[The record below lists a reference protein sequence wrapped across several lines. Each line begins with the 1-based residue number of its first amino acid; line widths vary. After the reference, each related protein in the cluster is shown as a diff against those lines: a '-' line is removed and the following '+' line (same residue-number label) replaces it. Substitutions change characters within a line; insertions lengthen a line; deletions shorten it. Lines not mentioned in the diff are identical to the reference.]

1 MRLNAVLL
9 SFYLAPV
16 AWCTAIPIPIV
27 LVDSLES
34 VPVVPRGAHP
44 PAPVAASRPKHAL
57 PQTIF
62 LNDDVDDGSS
72 SSDRNGVAIDNRPV
86 TPSKTATPSTV
97 LAAPQPVV
105 TSYLLALARLSG
117 FKRKFP
123 AFYAAHIAEE
133 DVDAIEASS
142 IAQME
147 LGVHPEPTSAAA
159 AATAAKTAMPSYYP
173 CVTRERGDMLAISL
187 VAIFMFFVIIVET
200 WPILL
205 RR

>member
-34 VPVVPRGAHP
+34 VPVVPLGAHP
-44 PAPVAASRPKHAL
+44 PAPVATARPKHAL

-62 LNDDVDDGSS
+62 LDDDVDDGSS
-72 SSDRNGVAIDNRPV
+72 PGWDVAIDNRPV

-117 FKRKFP
+117 FRRKFP
-123 AFYAAHIAEE
+123 AFSAANIAEE

-147 LGVHPEPTSAAA
+147 MGVHPETAA
-159 AATAAKTAMPSYYP
+159 AAKTAMPTYYP

-187 VAIFMFFVIIVET
+187 VAIFMFFVVIVET